1 MSFPEQTHMDEFFRN
16 VPRIIEESAKN
27 PLALVALIIL
37 ALSFLGLFYFRDAS
51 ERTRIVIFLFMGFGA
66 LMLVAILFS
75 QSPIYGPQP
84 APFAPAQLPVQSPV
98 YSPPP
103 APIAPAQLPRQPQIA
118 TVCVD
123 PSGMV
128 CGTLVSLGPRGVACT
143 CFTPFGPVLGV
154 SQ

>member
-1 MSFPEQTHMDEFFRN
+1 MDAFFRY
-16 VPRIIEESAKN
+16 VPAIIEESAKN

-51 ERTRIVIFLFMGFGA
+51 ELTRIVIFLFMGFGA

-75 QSPIYGPQP
+75 QSPVHLLPQP
-84 APFAPAQLPVQSPV
+84 PGHNLQPGPPTSVHLP
-98 YSPPP
+98 
-103 APIAPAQLPRQPQIA
+103 LQPHMA

-123 PSGMV
+123 AWGRV
-128 CGTLVSLGPRGVACT
+128 CGTLVSPMPRGVACM
-143 CFTPFGPVLGV
+143 CFTPFGPVPGV